1 MTPLSI
7 KEKYHELI
15 EYFKKYYLMTEDE
28 AIKVI
33 GATLNKNNAED
44 QKDTNTKNNFSI
56 FKIVKNYN

>member
-56 FKIVKNYN
+56 FKT